1 MQYKYLRGTGAMI
14 SRVSLGSTTFGDQL
28 DYEGS
33 CAVLDAAVDHG
44 INMIDTGNQYAG
56 GESERVIGRWLESR
70 GNRDKVIIG
79 TKVDLPTGDGV
90 NERGASRLN
99 IMNAVENSLRALR
112 TDYIDIYYLHHPD
125 RNTPLE
131 ETLDTMSCLVRSGK
145 VRYIGFSNYSA
156 WEACDMMW
164 TAKTNGFVVPK
175 VAQNVYN
182 LLTRGA
188 DDEFAYFL
196 RKHNVGFVIYNP
208 LAGGL
213 LTGKHTRDHIA
224 EGSRF
229 NSKMYQDRY
238 WNDKNFDA
246 IDILKGV
253 AEEAG
258 ISLVELATR
267 WCLSNDFVDSVM
279 MGFSKLTQLEQ
290 NIAAVEKGPLAPDVV
305 KACDKAWDILKCNAY
320 PYFVPPKGSKGSTGY
335 TGSLSK

>member
-1 MQYKYLRGTGAMI
+1 MNYTYLRGTGLKI

-28 DYEGS
+28 DYAGS
-33 CAVLDAAVDHG
+33 CSVIDAALDHG
-44 INMIDTGNQYAG
+44 INMIDTGNNYCG
-56 GESERVIGRWLESR
+56 GESERVIGRWGAESGR
-70 GNRDKVIIG
+70 RDSVLIG
-79 TKVDLPTGDGV
+79 TKVDLPVGDGV
-90 NERGASRLN
+90 NDAGASRYN
-99 IMNAVENSLRALR
+99 IVRAAERSLKALR

-131 ETLDTMSCLVRSGK
+131 ETLDAMSTLVRSGK

-164 TAKTNGFVVPK
+164 LAKNAGLVVPK

-182 LLTRGA
+182 LLTRGLE
-188 DDEFAYFL
+188 DEFAYFL
-196 RKHNVGFVIYNP
+196 RKYQTGLVIYNP

-213 LTGKHTRDHIA
+213 LTGKHTRGHVA

-246 IDILKGV
+246 IDVLKSV
-253 AEEAG
+253 ADEAG
-258 ISLVELATR
+258 IPLTELAAR
-267 WCLSNDFVDSVM
+267 WCISNDFVDSVM

-290 NIAAVEKGPLAPDVV
+290 NVAALERGPLSPEITA
-305 KACDKAWDILKCNAY
+305 ACDGAWEILKSNAY
-320 PYFVPPKGSKGSTGY
+320 PYFVPPTGSKGSSGY
-335 TGSLSK
+335 SGSFNK

>member
-1 MQYKYLRGTGAMI
+1 
-14 SRVSLGSTTFGDQL
+14 
-28 DYEGS
+28 
-33 CAVLDAAVDHG
+33 
-44 INMIDTGNQYAG
+44 
-56 GESERVIGRWLESR
+56 
-70 GNRDKVIIG
+70 
-79 TKVDLPTGDGV
+79 
-90 NERGASRLN
+90 
-99 IMNAVENSLRALR
+99 
-112 TDYIDIYYLHHPD
+112 
-125 RNTPLE
+125 
-131 ETLDTMSCLVRSGK
+131 
-145 VRYIGFSNYSA
+145 
-156 WEACDMMW
+156 MMW

-196 RKHNVGFVIYNP
+196 RKYQTGFVIYNP

-253 AEEAG
+253 AQEAG
-258 ISLVELATR
+258 MSLVELATR

-279 MGFSKLTQLEQ
+279 MGFSKLSQLEQ
-290 NIAAVEKGPLAPDVV
+290 NIAAVEKGTLDPEIV
-305 KACDKAWDILKCNAY
+305 KECDKAWDIIKCNAY
-320 PYFVPPKGSKGSTGY
+320 PYFVPPTGSKGSTGY
-335 TGSLSK
+335 SGSLSK

>member
-1 MQYKYLRGTGAMI
+1 MQYKYLRGTGLMI

-28 DYEGS
+28 DYAES
-33 CAVLDAAVDHG
+33 CKVLDAAVDAG
-44 INMIDTGNQYAG
+44 INMIDTGNNYCG
-56 GESERVIGRWLESR
+56 GESERIIGKWAAER
-70 GNRDKVIIG
+70 GNRDKVLIG

-90 NERGASRLN
+90 NEKGASRCN
-99 IMNAVENSLRALR
+99 ILRAVENSLRSLK

-131 ETLDTMSCLVRSGK
+131 ETLDTMSTLVHSGK
-145 VRYIGFSNYSA
+145 VRYVGFSNYSA

-164 TAKTNGFVVPK
+164 IAKNNGFVVPK
-175 VAQNVYN
+175 VAQNVMN
-182 LLTRGA
+182 LLTRGIE
-188 DDEFAYFL
+188 DEFAYFL
-196 RKHNVGFVIYNP
+196 RKYQTGLVIYNP

-238 WNDKNFDA
+238 WNDRNFDA
-246 IDILKGV
+246 IDILKDV
-253 AEEAG
+253 AGQAG

-267 WCLSNDFVDSVM
+267 WCLSNDFVDSLM
-279 MGFSKLTQLEQ
+279 MGFSRLSQLEQ
-290 NIAAVEKGPLAPDVV
+290 NLTAVEKGALDADIV

-320 PYFVPPKGSKGSTGY
+320 PYFVPPTGSKGSSGY
-335 TGSLSK
+335 SGSFSK